1 MTDQQQGFAG
11 QNGLRAQASEYDAIA
26 SIVEQL
32 MGRAAFVK
40 LVKIVAVS
48 PGNDDGQVA
57 VAGTVDVLPLVNLV
71 DGLGNATKQATVHG
85 LIYLR
90 VQGGTNA
97 VIMDPQ
103 VGDVG
108 VAVVCDR
115 DISSVKE
122 TKEQA
127 NPGSRRRFSIADGV
141 YIGGVLCAAP
151 EQYIRFHSGGVQV
164 VSPAKVEAKVGSSTI
179 SLTESEARA
188 EVGSSHVS
196 LEASAAEV
204 SVGTALVSLAPAS
217 AKLQLGA
224 NNVTVDAT
232 AIYLNGPV
240 IFNGVSS
247 GPGGGAVDFG
257 SSEIKTTGPAT
268 LGSANVSGAVTAASV
283 TGGGKVLQT
292 HTHVAPAG
300 GGPTSPPS

>member
-40 LVKIVAVS
+40 IVKVVAVS
-48 PGNDDGQVA
+48 PANNDGQVA
-57 VAGTVDVLPLVNLV
+57 AAGTVDVLPLVNLV
-71 DGLGNATKQATVHG
+71 DGVGNATKQDTVYG
-85 LIYLR
+85 LTYFR
-90 VQGGTNA
+90 MQGGSNA
-97 VIMDPQ
+97 VILDPQ
-103 VGDVG
+103 VGDIG

-122 TKEQA
+122 TRAQA
-127 NPGSRRRFSIADGV
+127 NPGSRRRFSLSDGIYLGGVLNGTPEQYLRYASDGV
-141 YIGGVLCAAP
+141 Y
-151 EQYIRFHSGGVQV
+151 V
-164 VSPAKVEAKVGSSTI
+164 VSPSKILLKVGDNVVMVTPTVVEATIGTAKVA
-179 SLTESEARA
+179 L
-188 EVGSSHVS
+188 
-196 LEASAAEV
+196 
-204 SVGTALVSLAPAS
+204 TALS
-217 AKLQLGA
+217 AVLQLGA
-224 NNVTVDAT
+224 NNITIDA
-232 AIYLNGPV
+232 AGIHLNGPI

-268 LGSANVSGAVTAASV
+268 LGSAAVTGAVTAASV

-292 HTHVAPAG
+292 HTHTAPAG
-300 GGPTSPPS
+300 GGLTTPPT